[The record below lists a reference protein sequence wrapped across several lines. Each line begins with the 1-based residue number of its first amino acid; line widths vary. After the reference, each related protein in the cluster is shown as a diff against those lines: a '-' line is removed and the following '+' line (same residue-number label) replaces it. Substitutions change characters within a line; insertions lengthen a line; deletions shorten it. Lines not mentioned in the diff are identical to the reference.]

1 MVLDK
6 GVPLILTLCRT
17 FSSFIKVV
25 EQNNELMGLACSQEG
40 PRIIHIFF
48 VDDYVIFMRAKKQDC
63 RALRHILEVCERAS
77 G

>member
-40 PRIIHIFF
+40 PRIIHIS
-48 VDDYVIFMRAKKQDC
+48 
-63 RALRHILEVCERAS
+63 L
-77 G
+77 